1 MSLAVGFFIGF
12 VIWFVV
18 RVVIGGIYTV
28 NQNERAVKTSFGRAE
43 RLPGTKSTLDDP
55 IASFLVDEERSRYVY
70 PQVRVIPPGGPYL
83 KMPWEKVHKVTVAT
97 NTVNMA
103 LDFEVPQANDGGT
116 RLEAVTKDQLNTGLT
131 GQIRYHVSENNL
143 YAFLFGIKQPFVHV
157 MGYFVSVLRQRI
169 ANFEAKQAP
178 LADTTA
184 DNAANAGQSPPAPSG
199 EMIGVSIN
207 DLRKNLR
214 DLNEYMDQECKS
226 TAARYGVVLDASL
239 ITGID
244 PPPEVE
250 SALAA
255 INTAH
260 NQVSSDISLAQAA
273 ADQKIVQSK
282 RAVEIE
288 TLKAQAEVQP
298 IRLLAEELAGLQ
310 RAGGGVLEAYL
321 RNVRL
326 RLYEKASA
334 VYLEARR

>member
-1 MSLAVGFFIGF
+1 MDVLIGF
-12 VIWFVV
+12 CIGVFLYLLV
-18 RVVIGGIYTV
+18 RVGLFGIYTV
-28 NQNERAVKTSFGRAE
+28 DQSQRAVKTSFGRAE
-43 RLPGTKSTLDDP
+43 RVAGGRTTLDDP
-55 IASFLVDEERSRYVY
+55 IAELLRPEERSRYAY
-70 PQVRVIPPGGPYL
+70 PQVRVIGPGGPYL
-83 KMPWEKVHKVTVAT
+83 KMPWEKVHKVSVAT
-97 NTVNMA
+97 ATVNMA
-103 LDFEVPQANDGGT
+103 LDLEDRTANEGGT

-131 GQIRYHVSENNL
+131 GQIRYRVSESNL
-143 YAFLFGIKQPFVHV
+143 YAFLFGIKWPLVHV
-157 MGYFVSVLRQRI
+157 MAYFVSVLRQRI
-169 ANFEAKQAP
+169 ANFEAKSAAPGQAEGAP
-178 LADTTA
+178 GAV
-184 DNAANAGQSPPAPSG
+184 AGVPGS
-199 EMIGVSIN
+199 EVIGVSIN

-214 DLNEYMDQECKS
+214 DLNEYMDMECRS
-226 TAARYGVVLDASL
+226 AAARYGVILDASL

-288 TLKAQAEVQP
+288 TLKAQAETQP
-298 IRLLAEELAGLQ
+298 IESLAAELAELY
-310 RAGGGVLEAYL
+310 RAGPGVLEAYL

-326 RLYEKASA
+326 KLYEKAQQ